1 MRIVLDAS
9 VGAPESV
16 VALGMFD
23 GVHVG
28 HRVLLEKAK
37 AVAMQQNVPMVVQT
51 FAQHPMTLIDPA
63 KRPPQLTTLQE
74 RASLIESL
82 GADVFSADPFTP
94 ELRDMPPEDFV
105 GHLVR
110 RWKPK
115 AVVVGFNYSF
125 GRHGAGSPAFL
136 HQLGCVLGFETYV
149 VPAIRIGL
157 TPVSAT
163 RIREQLAQGDA
174 RQAHRLLGRPYQRE
188 VRLIA
193 REGNRV
199 EMRPVDNGKQNV
211 GNGCYRSLLC
221 TQGKQYPV
229 LTYARAGERITC
241 HVPRQIELEGELAL
255 KLIVQVEQPGRVLR
269 FK

>member
-1 MRIVLDAS
+1 MRIVLDGS
-9 VGAPESV
+9 VGAQQSV

-28 HRVLLEKAK
+28 HRVLLQKAK
-37 AVAMQQNVPMVVQT
+37 ALAVQHGVPMVVQT
-51 FAQHPMTLIDPA
+51 FSQHPLTLIDPQ
-63 KRPPQLTTLQE
+63 KCPPLLTTPEE
-74 RASLIESL
+74 RATLIETL

-94 ELRDMPPEDFV
+94 AIRDMPPEDFV
-105 GHLVR
+105 GHMVR

-125 GRHGAGSPAFL
+125 GKHGAGSPAFL
-136 HQLGCVLGFETYV
+136 HQLGCSLGFETYV

-174 RQAHRLLGRPYQRE
+174 RQAYRLLGRPYQRE

-199 EMRPVDNGKQNV
+199 EMRPVDNGKQNI

-221 TQGKQYPV
+221 SQCKQYPV
-229 LTYARAGERITC
+229 LAYARAGGRITC
-241 HVPRQIELEGELAL
+241 HVPRHIELEGDLDL
-255 KLIVQVEQPGRVLR
+255 KLIVQVAQPGRILQ
-269 FK
+269 F